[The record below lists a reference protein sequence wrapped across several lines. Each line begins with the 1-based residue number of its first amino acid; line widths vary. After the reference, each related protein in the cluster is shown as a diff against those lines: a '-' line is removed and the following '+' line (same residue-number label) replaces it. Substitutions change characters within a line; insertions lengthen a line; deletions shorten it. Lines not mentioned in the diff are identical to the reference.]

1 MPSSPQHTLPAPDSE
16 QIINLY
22 QQLGQH
28 IITAMQRLSELH
40 LQLGRDLLTE
50 LSDSHGGWLADKQP
64 GEWSSALLAPYSPP
78 LQPWQ
83 HYQQQLVDILSMTH
97 SSMLQTAHEHL
108 TVMERNL
115 EQASKR
121 ASNTV
126 PRASVQTT
134 AAASRTRH

>member
-1 MPSSPQHTLPAPDSE
+1 MPSNPQPPLPAPAYE

-28 IITAMQRLSELH
+28 IITSMQRLSELH
-40 LQLGRDLLTE
+40 LQLGRDLLAE
-50 LSDSHGGWLADKQP
+50 LGDSHGRWLAGKQA
-64 GEWSSALLAPYSPP
+64 GDWSSVLLPP

-97 SSMLQTAHEHL
+97 SGMLQTAHEHL
-108 TVMERNL
+108 TAMERKL

-121 ASNTV
+121 ASNAA
-126 PRASVQTT
+126 PRASVQSTV
-134 AAASRTRH
+134 AASRTHH

>member
-1 MPSSPQHTLPAPDSE
+1 MPSSPQHTLPAPDYE

-28 IITAMQRLSELH
+28 IVTAMQRLSELH
-40 LQLGRDLLTE
+40 LQLGRDLLAE
-50 LSDSHGGWLADKQP
+50 LDNSHSRWLASKNAND
-64 GEWSSALLAPYSPP
+64 WSSALLSQCSPQ
-78 LQPWQ
+78 LEPWQ

-97 SSMLQTAHEHL
+97 SSMLQTTHEHL
-108 TVMERNL
+108 TAMERNM

-134 AAASRTRH
+134 IAATRTHH

>member
-1 MPSSPQHTLPAPDSE
+1 MPSSPQHTLPAPDYE

-28 IITAMQRLSELH
+28 IINAMQRLSELH
-40 LQLGRDLLTE
+40 LQLGRDLLAD
-50 LSDSHGGWLADKQP
+50 LGDSHGRWLTGKQA
-64 GEWSSALLAPYSPP
+64 GDWSSALLNPYSPP

-83 HYQQQLVDILSMTH
+83 HYQQQLIDILSMTH
-97 SSMLQTAHEHL
+97 SSMLQTTHEHL

-115 EQASKR
+115 EQASKG
-121 ASNTV
+121 ASNAV

-134 AAASRTRH
+134 VDASRTHH

>member
-1 MPSSPQHTLPAPDSE
+1 MPSSPQPSLPAPDYG

-28 IITAMQRLSELH
+28 VMTAMQRLSELH
-40 LQLGRDLLTE
+40 LQLGRDLLAE
-50 LSDSHGGWLADKQP
+50 LDNSHGRWLASKNASD
-64 GEWSSALLAPYSPP
+64 WSSTLLSQCSPQ
-78 LQPWQ
+78 LEPWQ

-97 SSMLQTAHEHL
+97 SSMLQTTHEHL
-108 TVMERNL
+108 TAMERNM

-134 AAASRTRH
+134 VAATRTHH